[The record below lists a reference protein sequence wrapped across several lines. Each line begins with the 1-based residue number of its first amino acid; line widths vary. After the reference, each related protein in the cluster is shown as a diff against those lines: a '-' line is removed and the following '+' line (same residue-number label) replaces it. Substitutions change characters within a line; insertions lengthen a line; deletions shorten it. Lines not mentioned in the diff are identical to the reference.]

1 MSSLLSEYGKQWQSD
16 RGVDTVVSVWYN
28 KNMTNNN
35 NRENKM
41 SNDYEN
47 VVKHLMAKG
56 YNKSEARGEAWK
68 CIARMALKHELAR
81 NDVHSDEW
89 MSTEELSEFGLT
101 R

>member
-1 MSSLLSEYGKQWQSD
+1 
-16 RGVDTVVSVWYN
+16 
-28 KNMTNNN
+28 MTNNNN

-47 VVKHLMAKG
+47 VVKYLMAKG
-56 YNKSEARGEAWK
+56 YSKSEARGEAWK
-68 CIARMALKHELAR
+68 CIARMALKNELAR
-81 NDVHSDEW
+81 NDVDSNQW